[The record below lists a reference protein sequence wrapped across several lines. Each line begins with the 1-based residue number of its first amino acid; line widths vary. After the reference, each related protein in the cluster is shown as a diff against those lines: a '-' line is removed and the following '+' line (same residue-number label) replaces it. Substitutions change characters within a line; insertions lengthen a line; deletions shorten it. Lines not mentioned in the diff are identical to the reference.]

1 MLNFKVHIFISI
13 CEKCLYEACITHSQ
27 GGRDLSSRRLLT
39 CPLHHHR
46 LESDLRF
53 CYDSFCQWPFHLEL
67 KRQIFC
73 EKKTSKWIRIAVLS
87 VPFKI
92 GLNFKLTDI
101 ASSKN
106 SGISYFLRR
115 NKIPDGNCDFLSTK
129 SFINTNQS
137 SCSTD
142 CVAEDML
149 WDQRRDQP
157 SKNWENPDFSRLPRK
172 CDMCAENWPKCD
184 MCTGNWPSK
193 SQRMEGEK
201 SRLFFQFSSVSNE
214 ANKSVMWTHCGAQS
228 GPSSCINIKWS

>member
-92 GLNFKLTDI
+92 GLNFKRTDI

-106 SGISYFLRR
+106 SEISYFLRK
-115 NKIPDGNCDFLSTK
+115 NKIPDWNCDFLSTK
-129 SFINTNQS
+129 SFININQS

-201 SRLFFQFSSVSNE
+201 SRLIFQFSSVSNE